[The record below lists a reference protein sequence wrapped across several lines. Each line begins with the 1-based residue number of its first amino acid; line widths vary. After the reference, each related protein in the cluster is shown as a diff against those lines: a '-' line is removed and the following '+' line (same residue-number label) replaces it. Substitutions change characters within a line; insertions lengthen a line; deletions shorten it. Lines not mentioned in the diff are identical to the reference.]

1 MELFIDD
8 HRIDAQPGE
17 SLVTLIRKLGLDS
30 PNLNTRPL
38 AADIGGE
45 VFTLNYV
52 PYREIDALPSSMG
65 YRERKAIRS
74 ANRKISLIRYDSS
87 RGNRVYERTLL
98 FVFCLAARR
107 IMPEAKVYSLFTLGQ
122 GLYLWLN
129 KKTGL
134 TAEDIAGLKAEC
146 EAIIKE
152 DFPLERKRLDIDEAI
167 RYFEADKQQ
176 DKVRLLQWRRF
187 DYFDVYRKDDYTDY
201 FYGELCPSTGYASVF
216 DLVPCSE
223 GVLLL
228 KPDPADL
235 NRPAVYKPLPHFQA
249 AFRESDEWGTLMECA
264 NVADLNELI
273 ENGRVRELIR
283 VNEALHERKFTEL
296 ATEIVNKGAK
306 AVFLAGPS
314 SSGKTTS
321 ANRLCTQ
328 LRVLGKKPT
337 LISLDD
343 YYLDRDLIPRE
354 PDGSVDLE
362 HIRTI
367 NTKRFA
373 EDLDMLLHGKEVELP
388 MFDFTEQKSKRS
400 GRLVRSSED
409 APILIEGIHGLN
421 PALLPVGFDTEKI
434 FKLFVSALTTLNL
447 DDHNR
452 IPTSDIRL
460 LRRMVRDYLTR
471 GSSVERTLG
480 MWKSVQAGEQRWI
493 FPFQEE
499 ADAIMNTSLVY
510 EFAVLKTHIYPILQ
524 NVGPQSPCYDQ
535 VRSILKFLNYVLPAD
550 VEDEIPPTS
559 ILREFIG
566 GNTFYR
572 S

>member
-1 MELFIDD
+1 MELYIEN
-8 HRIDAQPGE
+8 HPVDAQPGE
-17 SLVTLIRKLGLDS
+17 SLASLVKKLGLDS
-30 PNLNTRPL
+30 QDLNTRPL

-52 PYREIDALPSSMG
+52 PCREMDALPRSMG
-65 YRERKAIRS
+65 YRERKAIRTG
-74 ANRKISLIRYDSS
+74 NRKISLIRYDSS
-87 RGNRVYERTLL
+87 RGSRVYERTLL
-98 FVFCLAARR
+98 FIFCLAARR
-107 IMPEAKVYSLFTLGQ
+107 VMPEAKVYSLFSLGA
-122 GLYLWLN
+122 GLYLSLDRDPAP
-129 KKTGL
+129 
-134 TAEDIAGLKAEC
+134 TAEDIARLKAEC

-167 RYFEADKQQ
+167 AYFSADNQK
-176 DKVRLLQWRRF
+176 DKVDLLQWRQF

-201 FYGELCPSTGYASVF
+201 FYGELCPSTGYCSVF
-216 DLVPCSE
+216 DLVPCTE

-228 KPDPADL
+228 KPDPEDL
-235 NRPAVYKPLPHFQA
+235 NKPAVYKPLPNFRA
-249 AFRESDEWGTLMECA
+249 TFRESDRWGALMECE
-264 NVADLNELI
+264 NVSQLNGLI
-273 ENGRVRELIR
+273 RSGRVRELIR
-283 VNEALHERKFTEL
+283 VNEALHERKFAEL
-296 ATEIVNKGAK
+296 ATRIVDKGAK
-306 AVFLAGPS
+306 AVFIAGPS

-321 ANRLCTQ
+321 ANRLCIQ

-354 PDGSVDLE
+354 PDGSIDLE

-367 NTKRFA
+367 DTKRFA
-373 EDLDMLLHGKEVELP
+373 SDLKKLLSGEEVELP
-388 MFDFTEQKSKRS
+388 TFDFTVQKSRPS
-400 GRLVRSSED
+400 GRFVRSSED

-421 PALLPVGFDTEKI
+421 PALLPEGFDTSKI
-434 FKLFVSALTTLNL
+434 FKLYVSALTTLNL

-452 IPTSDIRL
+452 IPTTDMRL
-460 LRRMVRDYLTR
+460 LRRLVRDYLTR

-480 MWKSVQAGEQRWI
+480 MWKSVQAGEHRWI
-493 FPFQEE
+493 FPYQEE

-559 ILREFIG
+559 IVREFIG